1 MRMCLCILCLCI
13 YYLGMQA
20 PVDDTGAAAGAAFVF
35 NARMFLCMYLLE
47 LFWR

>member
-1 MRMCLCILCLCI
+1 
-13 YYLGMQA
+13 MQA

-47 LFWR
+47 LF